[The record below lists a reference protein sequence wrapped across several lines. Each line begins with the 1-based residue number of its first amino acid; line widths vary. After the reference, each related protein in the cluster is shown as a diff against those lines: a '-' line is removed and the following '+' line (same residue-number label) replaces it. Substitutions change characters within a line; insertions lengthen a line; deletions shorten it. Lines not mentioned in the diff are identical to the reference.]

1 MDLDFENG
9 AILVAKHIHRTN
21 SIKTSFQGWH
31 KRVMTIKHRSSRRR
45 RALEHWSATTLHSTW
60 LQWLRH
66 LGYQR
71 SDNLAQTHY
80 KQWRMA
86 TSFLAWRQSVCM
98 SLSQRPPVAPAA
110 AAAAALVSLLPITVR
125 LPMTTTN
132 STNSTNSTTPPL
144 HPSSSSTTIKITPS
158 VTPSRRRKRMNK
170 RSTKS
175 SSQSRSVGRRSWTA
189 YIHAASKLTLRVFV
203 AWSHQVHVAKN
214 TRARKCR
221 LRSLAHGLIRWR
233 ASVVLASARR
243 KHERI
248 AATHRVRSVL
258 SRALRKLRQY
268 ATECLESDERD
279 RRARRFVYL
288 RLLRGSMQRWRRLV
302 MDNVHERLVVR
313 ERRTKRTLLA
323 RWYVVLFFF
332 YFFSF
337 PPFFL
342 SSF

>member
-1 MDLDFENG
+1 MDLDFETG

-21 SIKTSFQGWH
+21 SIKTSFRGWH
-31 KRVMTIKHRSSRRR
+31 KRVRTIKHRSSRRR

-60 LQWLRH
+60 LQWLRY

-86 TSFLAWRQSVCM
+86 TSFLAWRQSVCIALPRQ
-98 SLSQRPPVAPAA
+98 SFAAPAA
-110 AAAAALVSLLPITVR
+110 PAALVSLLPITVR
-125 LPMTTTN
+125 LPLTTANT
-132 STNSTNSTTPPL
+132 TNSTNSTTPPL
-144 HPSSSSTTIKITPS
+144 HPSSSSTIIKIPPS
-158 VTPSRRRKRMNK
+158 VTPSRRRKRRNK
-170 RSTKS
+170 HSTKS

-214 TRARKCR
+214 TRVRKRR
-221 LRSLAHGLIRWR
+221 LRSLAHVLIRWR
-233 ASVVLASARR
+233 ASVVVESARR

-248 AATHRVRSVL
+248 AATHRVRSIL

-288 RLLRGSMQRWRRLV
+288 RLLRGSLQRWRRV
-302 MDNVHERLVVR
+302 VIDSAHERSVMR
-313 ERRTKRTLLA
+313 ERRTKRTFLA
-323 RWYVVLFFF
+323 RWYVVFIFS
-332 YFFSF
+332 FSF
-337 PPFFL
+337 PPF